1 MKFLA
6 AAAFAVLAFAT
17 PARAQDADPTV
28 DFLGYCVT
36 SGNSTNYCACLT
48 DALAAAVTPKQLS
61 IYTDYL
67 KLLASGERDEHKII
81 KSLKTKHDVKG
92 AELGAALQAANTA
105 ATAAEKTCAGL

>member
-17 PARAQDADPTV
+17 PARAQDADPAV

-48 DALAAAVTPKQLS
+48 DALAAAVTPKQLA

-67 KLLASGERDEHKII
+67 KLLAGGERDEKKII
-81 KSLKTKHDVKG
+81 KSLKDKHQIKG

-105 ATAAEKTCAGL
+105 ATNAEQSCAGL